1 MYRLLRGQ
9 DTEIEI
15 KQSPTPSHKAFSRE
29 APNQYFIDTLPANSQ
44 LQALVHSVVE
54 TYKPMLIA
62 PQSDPLFVT
71 PETDLNQMKEYYNQ
85 LLNYCV
91 PSSLSELGLDNNLD
105 SRDTFK
111 CLSAAIYCLTR
122 EVPPQSEIEYFKKMM
137 MDVVLQG
144 GKADTNAT
152 AAGAMLGVR
161 FGYSQ
166 LPTEWVVGMKR
177 WEWLE
182 DRIDEFCAL
191 L

>member
-1 MYRLLRGQ
+1 M
-9 DTEIEI
+9 EIEI
-15 KQSPTPSHKAFSRE
+15 NQSPTPSHKTFSQ
-29 APNQYFIDTLPANSQ
+29 PNQYFIDTLPANDR
-44 LQALVHSVVE
+44 LQALVRNVVE
-54 TYKPMLIA
+54 TNKPMLIA
-62 PQSDPLFVT
+62 PQTDPLFIT
-71 PETDLNQMKEYYNQ
+71 PETDLNQMQQYYHQ
-85 LLNYCV
+85 LLNYCL
-91 PSSLSELGLDNNLD
+91 PSSLMELGLDDNVD
-105 SRDTFK
+105 CRDTFK

-122 EVPPQSEIEYFKKMM
+122 EVPPQSETEYFKKML

-144 GKADTNAT
+144 GEADTNAT

-182 DRIDEFCAL
+182 DRVDEFCAL